1 VKADY
6 ISLQQTKFEVKMGN
20 SVSYN
25 SIYVAVNATTPGSEA
40 KTAWNCV
47 VMEPTGG
54 LQLCAKAWTLD
65 GKIYAATGLLDDS
78 PDPIDVTVFNGN
90 GTGNIMRFKPGQVTI
105 FSSISNSGKNSTKS
119 IFIDKLNP
127 IGGFTDIAFGGEFLY
142 ADNVAYLFDGKGHV
156 TVGLTGTS
164 GTTAAPTPEPTYYPT
179 SNPASAH
186 DSFQ

>member
-1 VKADY
+1 
-6 ISLQQTKFEVKMGN
+6 MGN